1 MTKRS
6 WQVWRRRLDKF
17 ITLRRRLA
25 LWTAGLLVVLGL
37 GLTLYLNTMTTI
49 RVPQAIS
56 KVITVE
62 LVPTPLPPAESLP
75 PADSPPSPSTIES
88 PSALEQVQEAAIREV
103 RTISLIG
110 VGAFAVLGALG
121 AYWMAKQ
128 ALRPVQHLS
137 RLVREIRTETLDQ
150 RLALD
155 GPPDEVQELAD
166 AFDQMLERLE
176 RSFEQQSRFVADA
189 AHELRTPLAS
199 LRTNLEVVL
208 SDPHA
213 ALADYRETA
222 SALEQ
227 ALERLE
233 RLVEDLLLLARGGK
247 DIRVEPVYLEVLIS
261 DVIQELRTLAQSH
274 QVSLHY
280 HIVDE
285 VMLQADAPL
294 LARAVSN
301 LIENGIRYNHP
312 GGSVTVT
319 VHREANGVAVSVED
333 TGVGIPPEEKS
344 HIFER
349 FYRVDRSR
357 ARNQGGAGLGLSITA
372 HIVQLHGG
380 HIEVES
386 TSGVGS
392 TFTLCLP
399 CSKGQF
405 PEDQN

>member
-1 MTKRS
+1 MTKQS

-17 ITLRRRLA
+17 FTLRRRLA
-25 LWTAGLLVVLGL
+25 LEMAGLLVVLGL

-56 KVITVE
+56 RVITVE
-62 LVPTPLPPAESLP
+62 LVPTPHLPAESLP
-75 PADSPPSPSTIES
+75 PADSPPFPSTTES

-137 RLVREIRTETLDQ
+137 RLVRGIRAEALDQ

-176 RSFEQQSRFVADA
+176 RSFKQQSRFVADA

-213 ALADYRETA
+213 TLVDYRETT

-233 RLVEDLLLLARGGK
+233 TLVEDLLLLARGER

-274 QVSLHY
+274 QVSLRY
-280 HIVDE
+280 NIIDE

-319 VHREANGVAVSVED
+319 VHREANDVAVSVED

-372 HIVQLHGG
+372 HIAQLHGG

-386 TSGVGS
+386 TPGIGS
-392 TFTLCLP
+392 TFTIWLP

-405 PEDQN
+405 PED